1 MYNKVILMGRI
12 TKDIELKA
20 TQTGTSV
27 CTFSIAVDRR
37 FTDKGGERQTD
48 FFNCV
53 AWRQQ
58 AEFIQKYF
66 SKGNLILVEGELQ
79 NRNYKD
85 KDGRTVYVTEIIVD
99 RASFTGEKKGVGAA
113 VSAQESAPT
122 TPELPQDPNSE
133 NYPF

>member
-27 CTFSIAVDRR
+27 CGFTVAVDRR

-58 AEFIQKYF
+58 AEFIAKYF

-79 NRNYKD
+79 TRNYKD

-99 RASFTGEKKGVGAA
+99 RASFTGEKKRAGAA
-113 VSAQESAPT
+113 VSAQGSAPAA
-122 TPELPQDPNSE
+122 PELPQEQNGED
-133 NYPF
+133 YPF

>member
-27 CTFSIAVDRR
+27 CSFSIAVDRR
-37 FTDKGGERQTD
+37 FTDKGGERVTD

-58 AEFIQKYF
+58 AEFIQKHF
-66 SKGNLILVEGELQ
+66 GKGNLILVEGELQ
-79 NRNYKD
+79 TRNYKD

-99 RASFTGEKKGVGAA
+99 RASFTGEKKDAGATNTQA
-113 VSAQESAPT
+113 NAPAA
-122 TPELPQDPNSE
+122 PELPHEQNGED
-133 NYPF
+133 YPF